1 MEMQQFIEKL
11 LAAAK
16 EQGIDPAEA
25 YVNAG
30 TNFSADVMQGSI
42 DTYSVSDKLGLGL
55 RGIYQGKMGYASTQA
70 FDDEAIKQLIE
81 GVKEGASLREDEDV
95 EEIYA
100 GDASSSHRKQLV
112 RRPGAGFRHREAG
125 RLPEHRKSRRFQP
138 AHRDPL
144 QRHALE
150 HHLPRNP
157 DHATATG

>member
-100 GDASSSHRKQLV
+100 GDASYPTVNSWS
-112 RRPGAGFRHREAG
+112 
-125 RLPEHRKSRRFQP
+125 
-138 AHRDPL
+138 D
-144 QRHALE
+144 ALE
-150 HHLPRNP
+150 QVSATEKLDACLNIEKAAVSSQPTVTRCSGTRLSTISREP
-157 DHATATG
+157 GYATATG

>member
-55 RGIYQGKMGYASTQA
+55 RGIYQGKMGYASTRP
-70 FDDEAIKQLIE
+70 LTTRPTSS
-81 GVKEGASLREDEDV
+81 SLR
-95 EEIYA
+95 A
-100 GDASSSHRKQLV
+100 
-112 RRPGAGFRHREAG
+112 
-125 RLPEHRKSRRFQP
+125 
-138 AHRDPL
+138 
-144 QRHALE
+144 
-150 HHLPRNP
+150 
-157 DHATATG
+157 